1 MLRAIVVAR
10 EWLNEQIAV
19 SHTTRKAAGVTTN
32 FEGYLKIQTDA
43 AWRMDRSVAG
53 LAWTVH
59 NEEGPRSFASQC
71 YYVASPLI
79 AEALALREAITMCFS
94 LNRRRLHFESDSRQL
109 IQAVNGG
116 HPPPEIY
123 GLVAD
128 ILVLSSLLD
137 AVYFS
142 WIPRDKNN
150 ISDSVAK
157 NALLS
162 AVAVMNPPFG
172 V

>member
-1 MLRAIVVAR
+1 M
-10 EWLNEQIAV
+10 ED
-19 SHTTRKAAGVTTN
+19 T
-32 FEGYLKIQTDA
+32 
-43 AWRMDRSVAG
+43 
-53 LAWTVH
+53 
-59 NEEGPRSFASQC
+59 
-71 YYVASPLI
+71 
-79 AEALALREAITMCFS
+79 
-94 LNRRRLHFESDSRQL
+94 
-109 IQAVNGG
+109 
-116 HPPPEIY
+116 PPPEIY

-162 AVAVMNPPFG
+162 AVAVMNSHFG